1 MATIP
6 TELTNAQITLV
17 KLRTWARSIARLSLV
32 MMAARS
38 LAEWDD
44 AQTYM
49 AELLEQAGDAM
60 DQTTPEEQGLGI
72 TRSCNPR
79 RSCWPAATGCG
90 KLCIIL
96 VAWPCTRSPAKSH
109 GKKRSSSP
117 RREPGGSRS
126 KWPAGRPAIGES

>member
-60 DQTTPEEQGLGI
+60 DQTTPEEQGFVGNHKKLQPKEELLARGD
-72 TRSCNPR
+72 RLWEALHNSCGL
-79 RSCWPAATGCG
+79 A
-90 KLCIIL
+90 LYQ
-96 VAWPCTRSPAKSH
+96 
-109 GKKRSSSP
+109 
-117 RREPGGSRS
+117 EPGE
-126 KWPAGRPAIGES
+126 KPWEETE